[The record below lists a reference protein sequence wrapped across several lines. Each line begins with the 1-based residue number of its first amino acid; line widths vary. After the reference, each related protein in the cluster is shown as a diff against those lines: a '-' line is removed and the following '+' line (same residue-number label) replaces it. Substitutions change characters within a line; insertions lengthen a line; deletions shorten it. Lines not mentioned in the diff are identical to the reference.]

1 MTSSRS
7 CEQRTA
13 IMPLAGPSPP
23 RIAAL
28 SLSRPSDELM
38 PSGWSKVDAFPML
51 QMVMGKL
58 PAETPVG
65 ASPIDL
71 TRGDLA
77 SMMELAEIAKPG
89 PFRPRTRAMHRC

>member
-1 MTSSRS
+1 
-7 CEQRTA
+7 
-13 IMPLAGPSPP
+13 
-23 RIAAL
+23 
-28 SLSRPSDELM
+28 M